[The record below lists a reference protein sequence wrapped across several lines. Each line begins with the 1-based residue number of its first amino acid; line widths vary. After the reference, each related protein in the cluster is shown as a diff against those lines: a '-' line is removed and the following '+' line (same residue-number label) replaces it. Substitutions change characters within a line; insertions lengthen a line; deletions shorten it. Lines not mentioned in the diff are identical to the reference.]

1 MKWRGLFGGGAAS
14 GKAGALV
21 ASRAK
26 STQYVRARVTPVN
39 PNSPQQQAVRNA
51 VKYLSGL
58 WQRLTSS
65 QRESWNSY
73 AAIVTVVNSLGDA
86 SKLSGFNWFNGNNTV
101 RKQCGFTEI
110 LQGPAIYDLGNPD
123 VAALGLIF
131 TTSAGATRG
140 TLTLAS
146 ALTLANPTNGFMAVY
161 CSRPYSP
168 GKNFFKGPYQLA
180 AVHGGNLS
188 IGTYSFDLPFA
199 AAGVGAG
206 DTQNQMEVVL
216 RFDQGD
222 GRLSSKFQR
231 LNQ

>member
-26 STQYVRARVTPVN
+26 STQYVRARVSPVN
-39 PNSPQQQAVRNA
+39 PNTPFQQAVRAA

-65 QRESWNSY
+65 QRESWNAY
-73 AAIVTVVNSLGDA
+73 GAAITVTNALGDA
-86 SKLSGFNWFNGNNTV
+86 SKLSGFNWFVGNNTV

-110 LQGPAIYDLGNPD
+110 LTGPSIFDLGNPD
-123 VAALGLIF
+123 MPGIGFTF
-131 TTSAGATRG
+131 TTSDMASRG
-140 TLTLAS
+140 TLTLVS
-146 ALTLANPTNGFMAVY
+146 PLVLANPTNGFMAVY

-180 AVHGGNLS
+180 ATHVGNLS
-188 IGTYSFDLPFA
+188 TGTFAFTLPFT
-199 AAGVGAG
+199 AAGVGTG